1 MTRKIGD
8 IQVLRALA
16 ILFVIVHH
24 AYINLITW
32 NTPAIQRFYAYFAGE
47 VGVDLFFV
55 ISGFVIARNFLPRLS
70 DSKKNFSTLVEFW
83 VKRFF
88 RIIPSAW
95 FWLLATMLF
104 TLCLNQSGAFGSFR
118 SAFEGS
124 VAAILQVA
132 NIRFAQCYGHFECG
146 PTTIYWSLSLEEQF
160 YLALPFI
167 ALLCKTR
174 LPTFLIAFI
183 LSQIFVPWLMLPS
196 YFRTTGIALG
206 VLLAWY
212 CHSPSYLSLEP
223 TYFSRNR
230 LLNNTIL
237 LVLLICLT
245 TVLSHEL
252 HIASGNLAYNL
263 AAIISAILVFIAS
276 FNSDY
281 LLCDG
286 LAKRLLIWLG
296 DRSYALYLTHMPAF
310 FLTRELFHR
319 FQPELVGSQTALI
332 YHTATAA
339 LLMLLFAELSYRF
352 IETPLQRK
360 GAKLLERRRQQLSA
374 SGAGEVPH
382 VQ

>member
-8 IQVLRALA
+8 IQVLWALA
-16 ILFVIVHH
+16 ILFVIIHH

-55 ISGFVIARNFLPRLS
+55 ISGFVIARNFLPRLI

-88 RIIPSAW
+88 R
-95 FWLLATMLF
+95 
-104 TLCLNQSGAFGSFR
+104 
-118 SAFEGS
+118 
-124 VAAILQVA
+124 
-132 NIRFAQCYGHFECG
+132 
-146 PTTIYWSLSLEEQF
+146 
-160 YLALPFI
+160 
-167 ALLCKTR
+167 
-174 LPTFLIAFI
+174 
-183 LSQIFVPWLMLPS
+183 
-196 YFRTTGIALG
+196 
-206 VLLAWY
+206 
-212 CHSPSYLSLEP
+212 
-223 TYFSRNR
+223 
-230 LLNNTIL
+230 NTIL
-237 LVLLICLT
+237 LVLLVCLA

-276 FNSDY
+276 FNSNY
-281 LLCDG
+281 ILRDG
-286 LAKRLLIWLG
+286 LIKRLLIWLG

-319 FQPELVGSQTALI
+319 VQPELVGSQAALI
-332 YHTATAA
+332 YHTVTAA
-339 LLMLLFAELSYRF
+339 TLMLLFAEFSYRF
-352 IETPLQRK
+352 IETPLQKK

-374 SGAGEVPH
+374 SSAGEVPH